1 MEVRAKKYL
10 GQHFLKDEN
19 IAAQIADSLTGS
31 VPHVLEIGP
40 GMGVMTKYLLDK
52 PELDFHAIEI
62 DRESVDYLHSHYPS
76 LHVIEGDFLQL
87 DLSTLFPN
95 PFAVIGNFPYNISS
109 QILFRVYDN
118 RNRIPE
124 LVGMFQK
131 EVAERVCAAPGSKTY
146 GILSVLLSAFY
157 DIEYLFTV
165 HEHVF
170 NPPPKVK
177 SAVIRMRRNSV
188 ANLDCD
194 EQLFTKVVKIGFN
207 QRRKTLRNALKQLN
221 SSPVCFSVLPR
232 QSIPLLYNH
241 YLTIMSVIEY
251 IILSFALA
259 VPVMVSLR
267 ACALKTPIR
276 LTRGLG
282 VSFLLAVIHSAL
294 LLLGLFLGNRLRL
307 GLPEYD
313 NLFYLGLMLVVGVR
327 MFFPAFSKKE
337 RPAFDI
343 SRWSVVL
350 SLAVATAINTLLV
363 GLALGFRVAFSDELW
378 KSAVPLF
385 IVMFLLCY
393 LAVMLGRR
401 KKTLRERRWQLFAV
415 LFLLIFAIKGAFFSN

>member
-62 DRESVDYLHSHYPS
+62 DRESVDYLHRHYPS

-95 PFAVIGNFPYNISS
+95 PFTVIGNFPYNISS

-221 SSPVCFSVLPR
+221 LPLDGIDP
-232 QSIPLLYNH
+232 SLL
-241 YLTIMSVIEY
+241 
-251 IILSFALA
+251 
-259 VPVMVSLR
+259 SLR
-267 ACALKTPIR
+267 AEQLSVADFVAITRVLQCASSPI
-276 LTRGLG
+276 
-282 VSFLLAVIHSAL
+282 
-294 LLLGLFLGNRLRL
+294 N
-307 GLPEYD
+307 P
-313 NLFYLGLMLVVGVR
+313 
-327 MFFPAFSKKE
+327 
-337 RPAFDI
+337 
-343 SRWSVVL
+343 SVV
-350 SLAVATAINTLLV
+350 
-363 GLALGFRVAFSDELW
+363 
-378 KSAVPLF
+378 
-385 IVMFLLCY
+385 
-393 LAVMLGRR
+393 
-401 KKTLRERRWQLFAV
+401 
-415 LFLLIFAIKGAFFSN
+415 

>member
-40 GMGVMTKYLLDK
+40 GMGVMTKYLLYK

-62 DRESVDYLHSHYPS
+62 DRESVDYLHTHYPS

-87 DLSTLFPN
+87 DLATLFPN

-221 SSPVCFSVLPR
+221 LPLDGIDP
-232 QSIPLLYNH
+232 SLL
-241 YLTIMSVIEY
+241 
-251 IILSFALA
+251 
-259 VPVMVSLR
+259 SLR
-267 ACALKTPIR
+267 AEQLSVADFVAITRVLQCASSPI
-276 LTRGLG
+276 
-282 VSFLLAVIHSAL
+282 
-294 LLLGLFLGNRLRL
+294 N
-307 GLPEYD
+307 P
-313 NLFYLGLMLVVGVR
+313 
-327 MFFPAFSKKE
+327 
-337 RPAFDI
+337 
-343 SRWSVVL
+343 SVV
-350 SLAVATAINTLLV
+350 
-363 GLALGFRVAFSDELW
+363 
-378 KSAVPLF
+378 
-385 IVMFLLCY
+385 
-393 LAVMLGRR
+393 
-401 KKTLRERRWQLFAV
+401 
-415 LFLLIFAIKGAFFSN
+415 